1 LKQVVLFGGF
11 NGQYLND
18 TWMWNGATSTPA
30 HQPVPETLPM
40 LFPDPISGRVD
51 EFGGYDGR
59 FYQMTTWRWRSGDWH
74 KLCSRAFSLG
84 ARGGCDWHRSRA

>member
-1 LKQVVLFGGF
+1 VDVEWRNLHLDAGHA
-11 NGQYLND
+11 
-18 TWMWNGATSTPA
+18 GASAGSGNLT
-30 HQPVPETLPM
+30 M
-40 LFPDPISGRVD
+40 LFADPLSGRVD